1 MDNFL
6 LFTLTSIVLVLTP
19 GPGNVLAIAR
29 GISQGKRA
37 AIVSSLFSGLG
48 VLLHVIFA
56 TMGLSAILISSAY
69 AFTAVKI
76 AGAVYLIYLGI
87 QAIRSQTF
95 VSFDNKQA
103 VSIKQVAISGFLT
116 ASLSPKIGVFM
127 LAFIPQFISHNSN
140 NAALEMAILGSW
152 FAFLTGLGFALMG
165 IFAFQLKRFLMNRPK
180 LVKGLNNSAGTA
192 LVASGVSLA
201 MAKQ

>member
-6 LFTLTSIVLVLTP
+6 LFTLTSILLVLTP

-37 AIVSSLFSGLG
+37 AIVSSIFSGLG
-48 VLLHVIFA
+48 VLMHVLFA
-56 TMGLSAILISSAY
+56 TLGLSAILITSAY
-69 AFTAVKI
+69 AFTVVKI
-76 AGAVYLIYLGI
+76 VGAIYLVYLGI
-87 QAIRSQTF
+87 QAIRSQSF
-95 VSFDNKQA
+95 VSFEKKQA
-103 VSIKQVAISGFLT
+103 ASMNQVALAGFLT

-127 LAFIPQFISHNSN
+127 LAFIPQFISHNTTN
-140 NAALEMAILGSW
+140 VGLEMAVLGTW

-165 IFAFQLKRFLMNRPK
+165 VFAYQLKGYLVNRPK
-180 LVKGLNNSAGTA
+180 LVKALNHGAGTA
-192 LVASGVSLA
+192 LVGSGISLA